1 MNIRRGSGSLDK
13 ISAPVGT
20 FRRFALTMAISTDI
34 LVAAPG
40 RLDAPIVAL
49 AADDVGIGTLV
60 KGGRMGTEASGD
72 VSMRMGAK

>member
-13 ISAPVGT
+13 ISAPVGIVN
-20 FRRFALTMAISTDI
+20 RFALSMAISTDI
-34 LVAAPG
+34 LVVAPVP
-40 RLDAPIVAL
+40 LDAPIVAL